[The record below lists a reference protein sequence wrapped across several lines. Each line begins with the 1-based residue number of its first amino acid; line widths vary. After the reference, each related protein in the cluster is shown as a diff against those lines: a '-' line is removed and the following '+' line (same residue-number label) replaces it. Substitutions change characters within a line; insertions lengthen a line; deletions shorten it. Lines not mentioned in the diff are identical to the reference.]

1 MNQMD
6 FQFYGERGIING
18 MLLDMYQDK
27 EKVQD
32 NLNKFFGA
40 IRLMDGSRPPWQGD
54 IRNCRWMV
62 EPSLA
67 QFGDPDFIARFQ
79 SDGTTYA
86 VFFEGKLKDYR
97 RSCLT
102 ISKDMTAT
110 SYVGQSSK
118 LNVQLALRYR
128 FVQAYMKTRNHR
140 DPFLTI
146 QEDDHQHPDGR
157 KRKLDKP
164 TVLKA
169 VRTFLKGVEKFYFV
183 GLTNDLKPEEP
194 WCIDK
199 VYWPPLQEQEIEKN
213 IHCFG
218 LLTYSDLKE
227 NKVVDDQGGLF
238 TDARIMMNMNWPKID
253 SEEGED
259 DNLVNREK
267 MTGWST
273 ELKSLAKDFIE
284 SDERLKKVFDT
295 EHAGSYSAYVMKR
308 VEMKL
313 MKVPDKAKKLMNIP
327 DKAERLMLGLREP
340 AGISPNHTLGI
351 TPVRFTIN
359 GVTFYFFAFG
369 RKQKADII
377 TLALL
382 YLDYL
387 MPEQSNV
394 VSDKKI
400 AQD

>member
-1 MNQMD
+1 MNHMD

-18 MLLDMYQDK
+18 MLLDMYRDK
-27 EKVQD
+27 EKVQE

-40 IRLMDGSRPPWQGD
+40 IRLMDGSSPPWQED
-54 IRNCRWMV
+54 ITDCRWMV

-79 SDGTTYA
+79 SGGTTYA

-97 RSCLT
+97 RSCLA
-102 ISKDMTAT
+102 IRKDMTAM

-128 FVQAYMKTRNHR
+128 FVQAYMKTRHLQ

-169 VRTFLKGVEKFYFV
+169 VRAFLKGVEKFYFV
-183 GLTNDLKPEEP
+183 GLTNDLKLEQS

-199 VYWPPLQEQEIEKN
+199 SYWPPLQEQDIERN
-213 IHCFG
+213 IYCFG

-227 NKVVDDQGGLF
+227 KGVIHDQGGLF

-253 SEEGED
+253 SIDSEKHDKTAE
-259 DNLVNREK
+259 NYVNRRK
-267 MTGWST
+267 IDTDWNS
-273 ELKSLAKDFIE
+273 ELKSLAVEIADPKH
-284 SDERLKKVFDT
+284 RLRFVKQT
-295 EHAGSYSAYVMKR
+295 GSYSAYALGR
-308 VEMKL
+308 TEMKL
-313 MKVPDKAKKLMNIP
+313 MEDPRRITTN
-327 DKAERLMLGLREP
+327 LMLGLRDP
-340 AGISPNHTLGI
+340 AGISRENTMGI
-351 TPVRFTIN
+351 KPFKYVIN
-359 GVTFYFFAFG
+359 GVTFYCFSFN
-369 RKQKADII
+369 REQKEGII
-377 TLALL
+377 NLALL
-382 YLDYL
+382 YLDYI
-387 MPEQSNV
+387 MSEQA
-394 VSDKKI
+394 DLP
-400 AQD
+400 D